1 MISIFNNVCYRKL
14 MWLGWI
20 DSIIFGLFLG
30 MNRYKYCQL
39 WFCMVTYTFVI
50 YNYEKDFLI
59 KKEDAKIYI
68 KEIRSRLEWIYQF
81 VRQRL
86 KIFLKW
92 KCNMIAMYLVEKKL
106 HQPWRSKC

>member
-1 MISIFNNVCYRKL
+1 

-39 WFCMVTYTFVI
+39 WFCMITYTFVI

-59 KKEDAKIYI
+59 KKKDAKIYI
-68 KEIRSRLEWIYQF
+68 KEIRSRLEWIHQF

-92 KCNMIAMYLVEKKL
+92 KCNMIAMYLIEKKL
-106 HQPWRSKC
+106 HQP